1 MQARVRVRRLRDDL
15 ETDLSKPEFEIAG
28 ENEGNLHVHL
38 ASELTGLADPVVE
51 ANTKS
56 PGGRPGQRLLSTR
69 FAQRS
74 IVFRVTILGDPENI
88 YERESAWRSSWSY
101 TGYTEMKYTVGG
113 HTRVIR
119 LRLEE
124 YELDMTFDPAVQGAV
139 DVVMSVVA
147 DDPFWYDEKELS
159 FVSVPKD
166 GLERKAVGDHGPVF
180 PALMFSGNEGNQ
192 AGLSLRVKTMHGSLE
207 HSWSYPTPNL
217 EPDAFYTVDFDP
229 GARQWQSEKDP
240 NVWNRMNGVRYELE
254 GTDDADS
261 VSVSVSNPVG
271 VRACVAVPY
280 LRPWR

>member
-1 MQARVRVRRLRDDL
+1 MQARVRIRRLKENLSVDS
-15 ETDLSKPEFEIAG
+15 SKPTFEIAG
-28 ENEGNLHVHL
+28 ENAGDKHVHL
-38 ASELTGLADPVVE
+38 ATELTGLADPVVE

-88 YERESAWRSSWSY
+88 YERESAWRSVWSY
-101 TGYTEMKYTVGG
+101 TGYTEMEYTVGG

-119 LRLEE
+119 LRLED
-124 YELDMTFDPAVQGAV
+124 YELDMTYDPAVQGAV

-147 DDPFWYDEKELS
+147 DDPFWYDQKDLA
-159 FVSVPKD
+159 FVQVPKD

-180 PALMFSGNEGNQ
+180 PALKFKTTPENRGGM
-192 AGLSLRVKTMHGSLE
+192 SLKVIAMQGSLGR
-207 HSWSYPTPNL
+207 SWTYPTPDL
-217 EPDAFYTVDFDP
+217 VDGAEYTVDFDP

-240 NVWNRMNGVRYELE
+240 NVWNRMNGVRFEFE
-254 GTDDADS
+254 GTEEADAIG
-261 VSVSVSNPVG
+261 VWVSNPAG
-271 VRACVAVPY
+271 VTACIAVPY

>member
-1 MQARVRVRRLRDDL
+1 MQARVRIRRLKENLSVDS
-15 ETDLSKPEFEIAG
+15 SKPVFEIAG
-28 ENEGNLHVHL
+28 ENAGDKHVHL
-38 ASELTGLADPVVE
+38 ATELTGLADPVVE

-88 YERESAWRSSWSY
+88 YERESAWRSVWSY
-101 TGYTEMKYTVGG
+101 TGYTEMEYTVDG

-119 LRLEE
+119 LRLED

-147 DDPFWYDEKELS
+147 DDPFWYDEKDLVFEQ
-159 FVSVPKD
+159 VPKG

-180 PALMFSGNEGNQ
+180 PALKFKTTPENRG
-192 AGLSLRVKTMHGSLE
+192 GLTLKVTAMQGSLGR
-207 HSWSYPTPNL
+207 SWTYPTPDL
-217 EPDAFYTVDFDP
+217 EDGAEYTVDFDP

-240 NVWNRMNGVRYELE
+240 NVWNRMNGVRYEFE
-254 GTDDADS
+254 GTEEADAIS
-261 VSVSVSNPVG
+261 VWVSDPAG
-271 VRACVAVPY
+271 VTACIAVPY

>member
-1 MQARVRVRRLRDDL
+1 MQARVRIRRLKENLSVDS
-15 ETDLSKPEFEIAG
+15 SKPVFEIAG
-28 ENEGNLHVHL
+28 ENAGDKHVHL
-38 ASELTGLADPVVE
+38 ATELTGLADPVVE

-88 YERESAWRSSWSY
+88 YERESAWRSVWSY
-101 TGYTEMKYTVGG
+101 TGYTEMEYTVGG

-119 LRLEE
+119 LRLED
-124 YELDMTFDPAVQGAV
+124 YELDMTYDPAVQGAV

-147 DDPFWYDEKELS
+147 DDPFWYDQKDLA
-159 FVSVPKD
+159 FVQVPKD

-180 PALMFSGNEGNQ
+180 PALKFKTTPENRG
-192 AGLSLRVKTMHGSLE
+192 GLTLKVTAMQGSLGR
-207 HSWSYPTPNL
+207 SWTYPTPDL
-217 EPDAFYTVDFDP
+217 EDGAEYTVDFDP

-240 NVWNRMNGVRYELE
+240 NVWNRMNGVRYEFE
-254 GTDDADS
+254 GTEEADAIS
-261 VSVSVSNPVG
+261 VWVSDPAG
-271 VRACVAVPY
+271 VTACIAVPY

>member
-1 MQARVRVRRLRDDL
+1 MQARVRIRRLKENLSVDS
-15 ETDLSKPEFEIAG
+15 SKPVFEIAG
-28 ENEGNLHVHL
+28 ENAGDKHVHL
-38 ASELTGLADPVVE
+38 ATELTGLADPVVE

-88 YERESAWRSSWSY
+88 YERESAWRSAWSY
-101 TGYTEMKYTVGG
+101 TGYTELEYTVGG

-119 LRLEE
+119 LRLED

-147 DDPFWYDEKELS
+147 DDPFWYDQKDLA
-159 FVSVPKD
+159 FVQVPKD

-180 PALMFSGNEGNQ
+180 PALKFKTTPENRG
-192 AGLSLRVKTMHGSLE
+192 GLTLKVTAMQGSLGR
-207 HSWSYPTPNL
+207 SWTYPTPDL
-217 EPDAFYTVDFDP
+217 EDGAEYTVDFDP

-240 NVWNRMNGVRYELE
+240 NVWNRMNGVRYEFE
-254 GTDDADS
+254 GTEEADAIS
-261 VSVSVSNPVG
+261 VWVSDPAG
-271 VRACVAVPY
+271 VTACIAVPY

>member
-1 MQARVRVRRLRDDL
+1 MQARVRVRRLKENLSVDS
-15 ETDLSKPEFEIAG
+15 SKPTFEIAG
-28 ENEGNLHVHL
+28 ENAGDKHVHL

-74 IVFRVTILGDPENI
+74 IVFRVTILGDAENI
-88 YERESAWRSSWSY
+88 YERESAWRSVWSY
-101 TGYTEMKYTVGG
+101 TGYTEMAYTVDG

-119 LRLEE
+119 LRLED

-147 DDPFWYDEKELS
+147 DDPFWYDEQDLFFEQ
-159 FVSVPKD
+159 VPKD
-166 GLERKAVGDHGPVF
+166 GLERKVVGDHGPVF
-180 PALMFSGNEGNQ
+180 PALRFKTTPENRG
-192 AGLSLRVKTMHGSLE
+192 GLTLKVTAMRGSLGR
-207 HSWSYPTPNL
+207 SWTYPTPDL
-217 EPDAFYTVDFDP
+217 EDGAEYTVDFDP

-240 NVWNRMNGVRYELE
+240 NVWNRMNGVRYEFE
-254 GTDDADS
+254 GTEEADAIS
-261 VSVSVSNPVG
+261 VWVSDPAG
-271 VRACVAVPY
+271 VTACIAVPY